1 MHTPFRKLKR
11 SVIGL
16 LVECK
21 NEFPLYSFFFW
32 GVRGEE
38 GSVET
43 VSFGAMK
50 ECYLLQK
57 PHC

>member
-1 MHTPFRKLKR
+1 M
-11 SVIGL
+11 
-16 LVECK
+16 
-21 NEFPLYSFFFW
+21 SFLCTVSFFW